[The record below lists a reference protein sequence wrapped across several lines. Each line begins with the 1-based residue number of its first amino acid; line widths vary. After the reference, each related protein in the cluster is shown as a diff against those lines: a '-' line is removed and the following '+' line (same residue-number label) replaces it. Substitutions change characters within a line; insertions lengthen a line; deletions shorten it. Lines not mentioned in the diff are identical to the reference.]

1 MEVIVDITIII
12 FIAQQA
18 RIIVEAVQVLLLL
31 RKMGEV
37 LHPQLVCAGNLLCL
51 MLLIAT
57 AMASVR
63 NAMEQENITILHTV
77 FLNGWILARLVMVA
91 ASVRG
96 AMERD
101 ADNIKTSF

>member
-1 MEVIVDITIII
+1 MEVIVDIVIII
-12 FIAQQA
+12 FIALQA
-18 RIIVEAVQVLLLL
+18 RIVEAMQVLRLL
-31 RKMGEV
+31 RKTGEV
-37 LHPQLVCAGNLLCL
+37 LPPHLVCAGNLLCL
-51 MLLIAT
+51 ILLIAT
-57 AMASVR
+57 AMANVQ

-91 ASVRG
+91 ANVRG